1 MTHISRNLAAAGL
14 ASVAAVTVG
23 AIATVAVPASAASG
37 TTLAFTAHDE
47 PGNLAFEDLGAPSPT
62 GPDLGD
68 LLAFTQNLTRAG
80 KHVGLVHVS
89 AVVVDHKRHLS
100 EATGTVVLSAGS
112 IQVAGI
118 VPQTPAFSLAV
129 TGGTGAYVGRTGTL
143 VFTQHGGQQILTV
156 HLRG

>member
-1 MTHISRNLAAAGL
+1 MTNTSRKLAAVGL
-14 ASVAAVTVG
+14 ASAVAATLGTIAAG
-23 AIATVAVPASAASG
+23 ALPASAASDI
-37 TTLAFTAHDE
+37 TLAFTAHDE
-47 PGNLAFEDLGAPSPT
+47 PGNLAFEDLGAASPM

-68 LLAFTQNLTRAG
+68 LIAFTQNLSRGG

-100 EATGTVVLSAGS
+100 EATGTVVLTAGT

-118 VPQTPAFSLAV
+118 VPQTSVFTLAV

-143 VFTQHGGQQILTV
+143 AFTQHAGQQVLTV
-156 HLRG
+156 QLRG